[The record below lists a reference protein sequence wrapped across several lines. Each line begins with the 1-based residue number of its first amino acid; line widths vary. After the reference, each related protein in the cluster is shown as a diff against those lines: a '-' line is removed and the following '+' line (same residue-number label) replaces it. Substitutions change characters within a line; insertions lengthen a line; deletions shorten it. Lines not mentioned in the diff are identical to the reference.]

1 MEFSIGRKDALE
13 PIPLR
18 SGTIVRFD
26 AFAEEA
32 AKREHRVPWT
42 HPRGRINITFRHA
55 KEEERA
61 EARGTR
67 GHDYDEDPNNLWND
81 F

>member
-1 MEFSIGRKDALE
+1 MEFGVGRKLTLE
-13 PIPLR
+13 PISLR

-32 AKREHRVPWT
+32 VKREHRVPWT
-42 HPRGRINITFRHA
+42 HSRGRINITFRHA

-61 EARGTR
+61 KARGA
-67 GHDYDEDPNNLWND
+67 HDYDEDPNSNWND